1 MAKGKLEV
9 LLVDAQGI
17 KDRESQFPGCLFCFN
32 PCNTIKMYPYVVIH
46 YGDQESTSRVADRK
60 KGEEKKLEWNETI
73 TFDVEY
79 DPDAEDQPYKL
90 VLQIFDKHK
99 ISEDNLVGES
109 TIYIKDVLSLGAEKG
124 KEELKAQKYRVV
136 LPDNTY
142 SGEISVAVTFTLNVM

>member
-17 KDRESQFPGCLFCFN
+17 KDRESQFL
-32 PCNTIKMYPYVVIH
+32 
-46 YGDQESTSRVADRK
+46 
-60 KGEEKKLEWNETI
+60 GEEKKLEWNETI

-142 SGEISVAVTFTLNVM
+142 SGEISVAVTFTLNV